1 MKQPDL
7 GLKIIDLR
15 QTKGLTQEELVKQ
28 CNISVRTLQRI
39 ESGDGEPRGYTLR
52 LISKV
57 LDFDFFSLSQN
68 DSNHDSK
75 ESKSIK
81 PDYMNNLDNARDVL
95 IKRYALLNNSS
106 VDKIKYK
113 LETSPIEEIMVKH
126 NKMLILSK
134 ALVIVVGLSLI
145 VQFASL
151 YLSKSVTIAL
161 IANVLLLI
169 VFFKG
174 LHDNSEIKNIL
185 KALKEIGQNK

>member
-15 QTKGLTQEELVKQ
+15 QTKGLTQEELVNQ

-39 ESGDGEPRGYTLR
+39 ESGEVEPRGYTLR

-57 LDFDFFSLSQN
+57 LNFDFFSLSHY
-68 DSNHDSK
+68 DSDHDSK

-81 PDYMNNLDNARDVL
+81 SDYMSNLEKTRDLL

-106 VDKIKYK
+106 VDKIKTK
-113 LETSPIEEIMVKH
+113 LETTPIEDIIVKH
-126 NKMLILSK
+126 NKMHSLSI
-134 ALVIVVGLSLI
+134 AVVIIVGVSLI
-145 VQFASL
+145 VQFVAL
-151 YLSKSVTIAL
+151 YLARSITIAM
-161 IANVLLLI
+161 ISNVLVLI
-169 VFFKG
+169 LFQKG

-185 KALKEIGQNK
+185 KALKEIG